1 MGTAQTLINTVVIQL
16 EWNWSRMTQLHN

>member
-16 EWNWSRMTQLHN
+16 EWNWSRMTQLH